1 MRFLSL
7 LGVSFWTEIMFMI
20 SLLSIQIGIAF
31 MIFLENWRI
40 FYWYLWFYLMDS
52 TNSPSYYDPTFWT
65 QPQHHLVSCQKL
77 VKSVIIFYFCSPNN
91 NFPVASIIP
100 CILHGYLPD
109 QVILLASTHQFV
121 SRKNLPQL
129 LPLTSLL
136 LPN

>member
-7 LGVSFWTEIMFMI
+7 LGVSFWTQIMFMI

-31 MIFLENWRI
+31 MIFLKNWRI
-40 FYWYLWFYLMDS
+40 FYWYLWFCLKGS
-52 TNSPSYYDPTFWT
+52 TNSPSYYGPIFWT
-65 QPQHHLVSCQKL
+65 QPQHHLVSYQKL

-91 NFPVASIIP
+91 NFPVASIAP
-100 CILHGYLPD
+100 CTHHDYLPD

-121 SRKNLPQL
+121 YRKTLPQL